1 MKSNAD
7 AEKGKKKE
15 EQEEKGNN
23 IRKDTEKCKTGE
35 RKIANML
42 KALSPDF

>member
-1 MKSNAD
+1 MLLQKR
-7 AEKGKKKE
+7 EREKKKE

-23 IRKDTEKCKTGE
+23 IRKGIEKCKTGK